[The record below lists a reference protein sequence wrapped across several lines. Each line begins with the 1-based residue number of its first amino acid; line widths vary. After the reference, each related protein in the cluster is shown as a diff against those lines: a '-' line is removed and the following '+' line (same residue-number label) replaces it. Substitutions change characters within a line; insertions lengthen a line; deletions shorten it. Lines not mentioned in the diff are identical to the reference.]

1 MGILTRS
8 SFASTASTASTETTA
23 QPVARAKANKAKA
36 PTAVAAPASTSP
48 RRSPRLST
56 SSYKEASTRSYK
68 IYTPT
73 RRPHRACT
81 HESEEDYEAAETI
94 VSLGYDNDNNND
106 NDNDNDNDQ
115 QYDEQPTLIP
125 IQSIQRRSCL
135 NPMSPVTRYIYK
147 LGVYSMDQTTHYN
160 TSYVVY
166 NRENRTYHVYSIISM
181 FSCGGGGGAD
191 MGDENAVVSSLPEP
205 TNPIQTKYS
214 TYVNVN
220 TYVMNLVIPSEQRE
234 YCVLADFVGV
244 VGSDDDFK
252 RRVFSQD
259 SCYYDID
266 DLWNTTD
273 SKETITGHKMFILTP
288 TRVYYW
294 DAGAGVVPTSSMY
307 TVQNINSAL
316 DIIAI
321 IQ

>member
-1 MGILTRS
+1 MIIPSYAMGIRTRS
-8 SFASTASTASTETTA
+8 SFATTTTA
-23 QPVARAKANKAKA
+23 AQQPVARSVVA
-36 PTAVAAPASTSP
+36 PVSTSP

-73 RRPHRACT
+73 RRPHNRACVGSA
-81 HESEEDYEAAETI
+81 HDSEEVYEAAEAI
-94 VSLGYDNDNNND
+94 VSLGDDNGNDNGTD
-106 NDNDNDNDQ
+106 NGTDQ
-115 QYDEQPTLIP
+115 QYEEEQPTLNP
-125 IQSIQRRSCL
+125 IQSIQRRSCI
-135 NPMSPVTRYIYK
+135 NPMRPVTRYIYK

-166 NRENRTYHVYSIISM
+166 NRDNRTYHVYSIISTM
-181 FSCGGGGGAD
+181 FSCGGGAD
-191 MGDENAVVSSLPEP
+191 AHAPENSVVTSLPEP

-220 TYVMNLVIPSEQRE
+220 TYVMSLVIPSEQRE

-252 RRVFSQD
+252 RRVFSDD
-259 SCYYDID
+259 SGYYDID

-316 DIIAI
+316 DIIAM